1 MKRLFL
7 AVMLLTAGTSVF
19 CALLGSTRQ
28 FRQQSAT
35 GREAWIAETQSVA
48 QARIELSTRT
58 ERLRELRG
66 SLSAQPRIENA
77 SDLTAMLATNRLSL
91 LPPELRE
98 RLLEELGFNWNSTD
112 DFLVVSKD
120 TLRSVGMEAFHG
132 DKMSQV
138 AASVL
143 ALTDQERTAV
153 ETASQR
159 AVAERQNWLLEHA
172 QRLEPTVDV
181 VANYIIPV
189 DPAFSQTASN
199 SFAGVVLAALGA
211 DRAGLLLDYARSW
224 MGRVGMVGEHSRELQ
239 VRREASVSEL
249 RYTWSLHYSGR
260 ISSSQGL
267 TPYHFP
273 EAFRPLF
280 PNGWPEMAAREG
292 FELPKEFYQNA
303 EAR

>member
-1 MKRLFL
+1 MKRILL
-7 AVMLLTAGTSVF
+7 AVLILTAGTSVF
-19 CALLGSTRQ
+19 CALQSSTRQ

-58 ERLRELRG
+58 ERLRELKE
-66 SLSAQPRIENA
+66 SLSAQPRIEIA
-77 SDLTAMLATNRLSL
+77 SDLTAMLATNRLGP

-98 RLLEELGFNWNSTD
+98 RLLEELGFNWNATG
-112 DFLVVSKD
+112 DFLVVSKE

-132 DKMSQV
+132 DEMTEV

-143 ALTDQERTAV
+143 ALTDQERAAV
-153 ETASQR
+153 EAASQR
-159 AVAERQNWLLEHA
+159 AVAERQNWLLDHA
-172 QRLEPTVDV
+172 QRLEPKGDV
-181 VANYIIPV
+181 VANYVIPA

-211 DRAGLLLDYARSW
+211 ERAGLLLDYARSW
-224 MGRVGMVGEHSRELQ
+224 MGRVGMLGEHSRELQ
-239 VRREASVSEL
+239 VRGEGSGGEP

-267 TPYHFP
+267 APYHFP

-292 FELPKEFYQNA
+292 FELPKEFHQNA
-303 EAR
+303 ETR